1 LEWLFL
7 YIVCNRFLQ
16 SEPTEKSVT
25 AMDPINTLIQ
35 STAID
40 LLQTVTARGEIDT
53 ISVQAMEAVV
63 IRKLYQA
70 VHSGKLVLQ
79 NKLLHLLHS
88 LISMALALPSQEA
101 NSRTIDPV
109 NELMDIPRDQQD
121 VHYSINPL
129 LVQTMVDGISADS
142 NRPVLQH
149 WLDFI
154 LMAIPQFQPTFQGTV
169 APLADCICR
178 QLQVL
183 LNEVHVMSS
192 TSTEHNEDEISFV
205 TDTDFLMLLN
215 ALERLVLLS
224 LAYPVEESVY
234 EEDSNPIQEKSS
246 ENVGLLGLVTNVFG
260 TETSQPGQ
268 DQLSVGRHRC
278 DVAHTYHYLFRY
290 APWRIEL

>member
-1 LEWLFL
+1 
-7 YIVCNRFLQ
+7 
-16 SEPTEKSVT
+16 
-25 AMDPINTLIQ
+25 MDPTNTLIQ

-63 IRKLYQA
+63 IRKLYQG

-88 LISMALALPSQEA
+88 LISMALVMPSPEA
-101 NSRTIDPV
+101 NSRTVDPV
-109 NELMDIPRDQQD
+109 SELMEIPRDQQD
-121 VHYSINPL
+121 THYSINPL
-129 LVQTMVDGISADS
+129 LVQAMVDGISVDT
-142 NRPVLQH
+142 NRPILQH

-178 QLQVL
+178 QLQIL
-183 LNEVHVMSS
+183 LDEVHAISS
-192 TSTEHNEDEISFV
+192 TNAENHEDEISSV
-205 TDTDFLMLLN
+205 ADTDFLMLLN

-234 EEDSNPIQEKSS
+234 EEDSNTIQEKSS

-268 DQLSVGRHRC
+268 DQLSVGQHRC
-278 DVAHTYHYLFRY
+278 EVAHTYHHLLRY
-290 APWRIEL
+290 AP